1 MSQSAKKLLAVVT
14 FFTAL
19 VISLS
24 PGRTLTVDGKRLY
37 LAGDYLTDGDA
48 EWLCGRVE
56 YYFEQGN
63 YNKAGDLIS
72 TLETYRPPGF
82 ETRTACLRARY
93 VFSAESHSRG
103 YLAFRDMYEAEVAA
117 YKGAGLTKPDA
128 ESRAR
133 FVRISETII
142 AIIGTPLRT
151 GYGADVWDLPG
162 YASPTLHTGVADTHA
177 WVYDL
182 RWSVNFIYLVNKYD
196 PGSYKE
202 ARNVL
207 KKVIDEKR
215 NYVAYYQDH
224 SLPKSTKERAADE
237 IVGSVTARGAKMLP
251 GAIGREIHR
260 SYNFEGFKYCLPRQI
275 SIRDL
280 ASFAASITKVEEPDK
295 VTIITYTESGYAGY
309 VGEAT
314 CKAEAQASVR
324 DVLTYFHLDPYDWR
338 PYVGRVSGES
348 DRGAAEEP
356 EEGTEPTDKSGQ
368 PPTEDETTLMR
379 ATDEI
384 PE

>member
-1 MSQSAKKLLAVVT
+1 MSQSVKKLLAVAA
-14 FFTAL
+14 FFAVL
-19 VISLS
+19 VLSLS

-37 LAGDYLTDGDA
+37 FAGDYLTEGDA
-48 EWLCGRVE
+48 EWLCGRID

-63 YNKAGDLIS
+63 YNKAGGVLS
-72 TLETYRPPGF
+72 TLESYVPPGF
-82 ETRTACLRARY
+82 ETRAKCLRARY
-93 VFSAESHSRG
+93 TFSAESHSRG
-103 YLAFRDMYEAEVAA
+103 YLAFRALYEAEVTAF
-117 YKGAGLTKPDA
+117 KEAGLTKPDA
-128 ESRAR
+128 ESSAR

-142 AIIGTPLRT
+142 DTISTPLRT

-182 RWSVNFIYLVNKYD
+182 RWSVNFIYLINKYD
-196 PGSYKE
+196 PGRYKA
-202 ARNVL
+202 ARDTL

-224 SLPKSTKERAADE
+224 SLPKSTKDRAADE

-260 SYNFEGFKYCLPRQI
+260 SYNFEGFKLCLPRQI

-280 ASFAASITKVEEPDK
+280 ASFAVSITKVEEPDK
-295 VTIITYTESGYAGY
+295 VKIITYTENGYVGY

-324 DVLTYFHLDPYDWR
+324 DVLVYFRLDPYAWR
-338 PYVGRVSGES
+338 PYLGRVSGEH
-348 DRGAAEEP
+348 DKGATEEP
-356 EEGTEPTDKSGQ
+356 EGGTEPAEGESAPAGGTA
-368 PPTEDETTLMR
+368 TTPEKMPG
-379 ATDEI
+379 EI